1 MRTLALISVLAVAGL
16 CSTTKPACPEANAPA
31 STDKQVMNL
40 GCGKIEGQIGGPGAE
55 WIPGGMP
62 TEEKSIVMERSFVSA
77 IQGNMDRETV
87 EYRNGERD

>member
-31 STDKQVMNL
+31 STEKQVMNL
-40 GCGKIEGQIGGPGAE
+40 GCVDLKADKHGSNAFYV
-55 WIPGGMP
+55 PGGMP
-62 TEEKSIVMERSFVSA
+62 TEEKTIVMERSIDSA